1 LSSGRLILPLAEP
14 ALSSSVLAQNG
25 ATLTVYI
32 AGGST
37 LATLFADSGLSTE
50 IANPQTSNSAGRFYQ
65 QSTVIWA
72 DAANAYD
79 CVLAF
84 PDGESFTYENIPV
97 QGEPIDLS
105 AFAPINSPT
114 FTGTPTAPTPTFGD
128 NSSKLATTAFVES
141 AVSGGTSGAA
151 PINSPVFTGDPQA
164 PTPPYGDDDT
174 SIATTAF
181 VVDAFTGGQAL
192 SGNGFQK
199 LPGGLT
205 IQWGTFLAT
214 ANSSGSGSFPTPF
227 SSSVFVCVG
236 QVQGAGGSN
245 STFGIAAASLSGYT
259 WGWPATFAGTFNA
272 SFIAIGV

>member
-1 LSSGRLILPLAEP
+1 MSSGRLILPLAEP

-32 AGGST
+32 AGGA
-37 LATLFADSGLSTE
+37 LATLYADSALGTQ
-50 IANPQTSNSAGRFYQ
+50 IANPQTSNSAGRFYE

-97 QGEPIDLS
+97 QGAPIDLS
-105 AFAPINSPT
+105 AYAPINSPA
-114 FTGTPTAPTPTFGD
+114 FTGTPTAPTPSFGD

-151 PINSPVFTGDPQA
+151 PINSPTFTGDPKA
-164 PTPPYGDDDT
+164 PTPAYGDDDT

-181 VVDAFTGGQAL
+181 VVEAFTGGQAL
-192 SGNGFQK
+192 SGNGHQK
-199 LPGGLT
+199 FPGGLI

-214 ANSSGSGSFPTPF
+214 GNSNGSGSFPIPF
-227 SSSVFVCVG
+227 TSSVFVCVG

-245 STFGIAAASLSGYT
+245 STFGTAASSLSAYI
-259 WGWPATFAGTFNA
+259 WGWPATFSGTYNA
-272 SFIAIGV
+272 SYIAIGI